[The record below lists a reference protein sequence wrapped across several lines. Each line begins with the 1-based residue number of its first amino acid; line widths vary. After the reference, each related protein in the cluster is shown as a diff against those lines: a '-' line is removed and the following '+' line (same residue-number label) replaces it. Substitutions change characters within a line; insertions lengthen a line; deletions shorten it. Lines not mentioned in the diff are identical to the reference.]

1 MKKIMKCGL
10 WVCALVLGLFQA
22 SCDDG
27 DGYSIGDIAYD
38 WVTVHVQSDG
48 VYTFTGDTWGTMFP
62 AYVSPL

>member
-48 VYTFTGDTWGTMFP
+48 VYTFTGATW
-62 AYVSPL
+62 